1 MYKNRRYIPP
11 ITGIIIIVTVLGI
24 FASGLFLSSLSK
36 DELIIKTKA
45 EVVRVIDGDTYVL
58 KINGENTTVRLIGV
72 DTPESVAP
80 SDYSRENT
88 SEGKAVSEIVQQKL
102 QTGGTLY
109 VEYDVSPTDKYGR
122 TLAYLYFEDGT
133 MVQEWLLKNGYARI
147 MTVPPNIKYA
157 ERLQNVELPSGF
169 QMCHQ

>member
-1 MYKNRRYIPP
+1 MFKNRRYMPP
-11 ITGIIIIVTVLGI
+11 VTGIIIIVTVLGI

-36 DELIIKTKA
+36 SEYVIKTKA

-58 KINGENTTVRLIGV
+58 KINGEDTTVRLIGV

-80 SDYSRENT
+80 SDYSKENA
-88 SEGKAVSEIVQQKL
+88 SEGKAVSEIVRQKL
-102 QTGGTLY
+102 RTGDTLY

-157 ERLQNVELPSGF
+157 ERLQDVELSSGF